1 MQWLGLLEMTLCLG
15 WLPMFSVAG
24 EGKPAGVQA
33 LHFRQDQKLFEKAVA
48 QLSHHQY
55 EKARHTLQHLLK
67 KSPDGQF
74 TPFAKLLVADS
85 FLHKGGDSNCTQ
97 AEATYNE
104 WLHLFPQHPLAERVM
119 FQIADLRIKQGRPF
133 SDMGGAYLLK
143 VYGEVKALFKKYP
156 ELPKNPQ
163 LQKKFIQVQE
173 GLASHELNIMR
184 FYFKNRKAW
193 NGVIQRGLPIVKKY
207 PDFSRLDETLFLLG
221 MAYLEKEDITEAG
234 KYLNRLVREFPDGEF
249 RDKAAEQLEKIGLPV
264 PPAAPQR
271 EGRLAQRQA
280 RQNYAKE
287 DLSWFKISSGE
298 GVLLTKDDRLKPLA
312 NLSVFDKP

>member
-1 MQWLGLLEMTLCLG
+1 MQWLGLLGMTLCLG
-15 WLPMFSVAG
+15 WLPMLSVAG
-24 EGKPAGVQA
+24 EGKPVGVQA

-55 EKARHTLQHLLK
+55 EKACHTLQQLLN

-85 FLHKGGDSNCTQ
+85 FLHEGGDPNCNQ
-97 AEATYNE
+97 AEATYCE
-104 WLHLFPQHPLAERVM
+104 WLQRYPQHPLGEMVM
-119 FQIADLRIKQGRPF
+119 FQIADLRIKQGGPF
-133 SDMGGAYLLK
+133 SDIGGAYLLK
-143 VYGEVKALFKKYP
+143 FYGEVKTLFKKYP
-156 ELPKNPQ
+156 ELQKNPQ
-163 LQKKFIQVQE
+163 LLKRFIQAQE

-221 MAYLEKEDITEAG
+221 MAYLEKEDTTEAG
-234 KYLNRLVREFPDGEF
+234 KYLKRLVREFPDGEF

-264 PPAAPQR
+264 PPPNSQT
-271 EGRLAQRQA
+271 EEWLAQRQV

-287 DLSWFKISSGE
+287 DLSWFKIPWGE
-298 GVLLTKDDRLKPLA
+298 GVLLAKDDRLKPLA
-312 NLSVFDKP
+312 KLPGK